1 MNNLLNPL
9 VFWLISARLGGFLTF
24 CPGFYS
30 DEMPAPHT
38 MKALLVGWLSVS
50 IMPSV
55 LVPRALLTA
64 TIPDLLA
71 AMICEFL
78 LGMGAAL
85 ALRLVFASV
94 RIGGTLMDS
103 ELSFLSAEQFNP
115 AISMHGGVM
124 NRFLGLSA
132 LFYFWVLD
140 YASLLIFAVAKSFA
154 LVPLGSLQLGMSG
167 NYSLLV
173 KLGSNSFVSGLVI
186 AAPIIAM
193 MFFLNVTI
201 GFLARLVQGINVF
214 FESFTLRIIV
224 GSLGIILFLPLI
236 LMMVRNQ
243 IEKMLPTLN
252 AFFQNAAL

>member
-1 MNNLLNPL
+1 M
-9 VFWLISARLGGFLTF
+9 
-24 CPGFYS
+24 
-30 DEMPAPHT
+30 
-38 MKALLVGWLSVS
+38 
-50 IMPSV
+50 
-55 LVPRALLTA
+55 
-64 TIPDLLA
+64 
-71 AMICEFL
+71 
-78 LGMGAAL
+78 
-85 ALRLVFASV
+85 
-94 RIGGTLMDS
+94 
-103 ELSFLSAEQFNP
+103 
-115 AISMHGGVM
+115 
-124 NRFLGLSA
+124 
-132 LFYFWVLD
+132 LD